1 MRSVTIA
8 AFIII
13 SAISNSVFAKTYYV
27 KSNGNDSASGLSH
40 ATAWKSV
47 GKINSFTF
55 QTGDDVYFL
64 AGNVW
69 NKQLTPKWSGTATNR
84 ATIGS
89 YYMLNGKERIGV
101 PANTTKPTFSGT
113 YKNAGDPI
121 SSPAAVPSNI
131 YSAMIHVSANY
142 FTVQNLRVINSS
154 GQGIALAPRK
164 SFHHAIFENNVVDGT
179 AISSMLFGRTTYSN
193 IMRNNK
199 MRKCDLAWI
208 NKDISTTWPMC
219 NGAVGSRDNLIEGN
233 YISESYGEG
242 IVAFEPSA
250 VNNVIRNNIL
260 VAVRSSAIYIDN
272 ANNNLIENNM
282 IIGEEAPS
290 KYSMVTGRRNGSGLN
305 IAVEDYANSKSA
317 TGNIFRNNFVAN
329 VYNCISIGLDKDA
342 RAKGLKVGGKFIGN
356 TCVSNKADIRSWAT
370 SANVESVEFANNI
383 FLDATDGELAC
394 KTPDKMKFHHNYWN
408 QTQSVTHCNGTGDVK
423 GGLTLKKTSGWGTIS
438 IAGIPTVTD
447 FIPTSGS
454 PVLNKGIA
462 HNDLQKDFFGDL
474 RTTRPDMGAVEVS
487 SKNIVNIPT
496 PTGLSLSI
504 N

>member
-1 MRSVTIA
+1 MRFVTIA

-27 KSNGNDSASGLSH
+27 KSNGNDAANGLSH

-47 GKINSFTF
+47 NKVNSFAF

-69 NKQLTPKWSGTATNR
+69 NKQLTPNWSGTASNR
-84 ATIGS
+84 AIVGS
-89 YYMLNGKERIGV
+89 YYMSNGKETIGV
-101 PANTTKPTFSGT
+101 PANTAKPTFNGT
-113 YKNAGDPI
+113 YKQAGDSLNTPD
-121 SSPAAVPSNI
+121 AVPSNL
-131 YSAMIHVSANY
+131 YSALIHVSGNY
-142 FTVQNLRVINSS
+142 VTIQNLRAINSA
-154 GQGIALAPRK
+154 GLGITLAPRNNY
-164 SFHHAIFENNVVDGT
+164 HHAIFENNEVDGT
-179 AISSMLFGRTTYSN
+179 AITSMTFGRTTYSN
-193 IMRNNK
+193 TMRNNR

-208 NKDISTTWPMC
+208 NKDITTTWPMC

-272 ANNNLIENNM
+272 ASNNLIENN
-282 IIGEEAPS
+282 IVIGEEAPS
-290 KYSMVTGRRNGSGLN
+290 TYSMVTGRRNGAGLN
-305 IAVEDYANSKSA
+305 IAVEDYPNSKGA

-329 VYNCISIGLDKDA
+329 VHNCISIGLDTASKE
-342 RAKGLKVGGKFIGN
+342 KGLKVGGKFIGN
-356 TCVSNKADIRSWAT
+356 TCVNNKVDVNSWAT
-370 SANVESVEFANNI
+370 NTNVESIEIANNI
-383 FLDATDGELAC
+383 FLDAVDGQNAC
-394 KTPDKMKFHHNYWN
+394 KTPTNMKFHHNYWN
-408 QTQSVTHCNGTGDVK
+408 QTQSSAHCNGTGDVR
-423 GGLTLKKTSGWGTIS
+423 GGLALTKTSGWGTLT
-438 IAGIPTVTD
+438 IANIPTVND
-447 FIPTSGS
+447 FTPTAGS

-462 HNDLQKDFFGDL
+462 HNDLVKDYFGDQ
-474 RTTRPDMGAVEVS
+474 RTSRPDMGAVEVS
-487 SKNIVNIPT
+487 AKNIVTIPT